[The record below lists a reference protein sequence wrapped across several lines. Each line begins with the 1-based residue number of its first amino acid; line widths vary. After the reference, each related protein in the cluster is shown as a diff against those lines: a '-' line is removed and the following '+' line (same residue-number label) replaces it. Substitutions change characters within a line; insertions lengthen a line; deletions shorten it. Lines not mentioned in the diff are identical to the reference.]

1 MQFILSETLD
11 VLVSHS
17 GLALAGA
24 LLQETR
30 LAERLDAIE
39 VEGSKRPTMP
49 HGEVLVSMIG
59 LLCLGKSDYADVGA
73 FRHETFF
80 AQALGQRLF
89 RRHSTQPQGLGLRRV
104 PSEETLRQ
112 RLDQ

>member
-11 VLVSHS
+11 
-17 GLALAGA
+17 
-24 LLQETR
+24 
-30 LAERLDAIE
+30 
-39 VEGSKRPTMP
+39 
-49 HGEVLVSMIG
+49 VSMIG

-80 AQALGQRLF
+80 AQALG
-89 RRHSTQPQGLGLRRV
+89 LRRV

-112 RLDQ
+112 RLDQLGIAPIAVLHEESAHMLRRHAPPLVPCHQQYVPLAVDVSPFDNSGTKKEGVAYRS